1 MELELNCSGDV
12 VERQE
17 LLNGTKTV
25 TIEGAADDGAWTLTA
40 VISWNRGLVDYVG
53 EGDVAVAR
61 GDDEIFATL
70 VRSEAS
76 TPDADD
82 TSDHLIK
89 IQYEVDG
96 GAGTYEGARGAGR
109 AEVRIAGDEFSGRW
123 VLTLDL

>member
-1 MELELNCSGDV
+1 MELELACSGDI

-25 TIEGAADDGAWTLTA
+25 TIEGASDDAAWALTA
-40 VISWNRGLVDYVG
+40 VISWNRGLVDYAG

-61 GDDEIFATL
+61 DGDEIFATL
-70 VRSEAS
+70 VRAEA
-76 TPDADD
+76 TAPDADD